1 MTQMKIESGIPI
13 SSKYPFEKMKVNDSF
28 AIPPNIKR
36 ATVNVAAKRF
46 GDKNGMKF
54 TVRMMEDRSYRCWR
68 IA

>member
-1 MTQMKIESGIPI
+1 MTEIKVESGIPVRK
-13 SSKYPFEKMKVNDSF
+13 KYPFEQMKVNDSF
-28 AIPPNIKR
+28 AIPANVQR
-36 ATVNVAAKRF
+36 TTVTVAAKRF